1 MTSKGP
7 GMLITDDEILERFGD
22 VLLKLDAD
30 PATRS
35 YEPYWNGARYRPA
48 VEEAL
53 KSENKESTP

>member
-1 MTSKGP
+1 MTRKP

-22 VLLKLDAD
+22 VLPKLDAD

-53 KSENKESTP
+53 RVEHRSKAS